1 MRARVAAASAAATAG
16 SEPRP
21 SSASPGNVARS
32 MSSARAPRAASR
44 ASAYS
49 TSTRD
54 LEVAAGLPESPTTA
68 GLLLTLLTRARSAG
82 AAGPAS
88 PWRRRFESAWF
99 PYRDATEP
107 YADPFPRRSRPA
119 PVAERARAGG
129 GESGAAGRGVVLRL
143 ERVRDPAALL
153 GRKRDRG
160 GIQRAA
166 HAVGAARQ
174 PPHLGGEGRH
184 HSLLYYP
191 LWPVH
196 HRPRR
201 VRAHAVRRGARAR
214 FPGPDRVLPRGA
226 SRRDLARGAGPRGQS
241 WRVVCV
247 QLHRRGRVPYSRTGR
262 PDGPAVRSRHGA
274 ARRDPG
280 GRLSRSG
287 PGRAGRG
294 DRHAR
299 GLEDRLRPR
308 RAPAGAS
315 RPDRRRPVRLSHPAR
330 RCVPCVARS
339 FEPTARTILRRDVAR
354 MCTRVVRGRHVVR
367 RRRPRTTGP
376 VW

>member
-1 MRARVAAASAAATAG
+1 MPARVAATSAAATAG

-21 SSASPGNVARS
+21 SSASPGNAARS
-32 MSSARAPRAASR
+32 MSSARAPRVASR

-68 GLLLTLLTRARSAG
+68 RLFLTLLTRARSSG

-88 PWRRRFESAWF
+88 PWRYRVDPASF
-99 PYRDATEP
+99 PYRDAPEP
-107 YADPFPRRSRPA
+107 SAHSVRGRSRPA
-119 PVAERARAGG
+119 PVAERPRAGG
-129 GESGAAGRGVVLRL
+129 GESGAPGRGVVLRL

-153 GRKRDRG
+153 GRERDRG

-196 HRPRR
+196 HRPWR

-247 QLHRRGRVPYSRTGR
+247 QLHRRGRGPPSRTGR
-262 PDGPAVRSRHGA
+262 PEGPTLRSRHGA

-280 GRLSRSG
+280 GRVSRSG
-287 PGRAGRG
+287 PGRA
-294 DRHAR
+294 
-299 GLEDRLRPR
+299 RPR
-308 RAPAGAS
+308 
-315 RPDRRRPVRLSHPAR
+315 D
-330 RCVPCVARS
+330 
-339 FEPTARTILRRDVAR
+339 
-354 MCTRVVRGRHVVR
+354 
-367 RRRPRTTGP
+367 
-376 VW
+376 